1 MSLSVLRTADAWW
14 VSVPSGAAK
23 VTTTATTT
31 AELLADRPALDAA
44 GTATQT
50 VPLDSLD
57 LLSPV
62 TAPCRVVAQ
71 MTNFAS
77 HVNDAGLNP
86 DTIPLTFFRKT
97 SGSISGPFDD
107 IVRPAHVRFLD
118 YEAEIGLVIGRELPV
133 GTQVTADNW
142 TSFVAGLV
150 VTDDVSARDV
160 QLPKTQFFESK
171 SYPTFT
177 PVGPSLVML
186 DEDELKRFGD
196 LRLRLWVNGQLRQ
209 DSAVEGDMLYS
220 PLQALQALQA
230 LSRFQRLNPGDLLLT
245 GTPKGT
251 ALSAPPKPVEVVSA
265 FLPPTLKWKLFFQRQ
280 AQNPNYLQHGDVV
293 EVAIGTD
300 DGAVDLGRQRTVVKA
315 A

>member
-57 LLSPV
+57 LVSPV

-220 PLQALQALQA
+220 PLQALQAL
-230 LSRFQRLNPGDLLLT
+230 SRFQRLDPGDLLLT

-251 ALSAPPKPVEVVSA
+251 ALSAPPKPVEVIAA

-300 DGAVDLGRQRTVVKA
+300 DGAIDLGRQRTVVKA